1 MANSTAASGDFGDRL
16 KSLPERIKVFYN
28 DVRTET
34 RKVTA
39 PSWKDVQATT
49 IVVVITVFFFGL
61 FFFVYRLVFCRR
73 ASIFV
78 QLFRALSQGGDC
90 GVSNSIMQDEEKNEA
105 GAGGEQPPSET
116 ERCDSGASA
125 AQPEY
130 EVVHH
135 SLVFR
140 I

>member
-49 IVVVITVFFFGL
+49 IVVVITVFLFGL
-61 FFFVYRLVFCRR
+61 FFFVIDSLL
-73 ASIFV
+73 
-78 QLFRALSQGGDC
+78 QK
-90 GVSNSIMQDEEKNEA
+90 GVGYLYSYF
-105 GAGGEQPPSET
+105 G
-116 ERCDSGASA
+116 
-125 AQPEY
+125 
-130 EVVHH
+130 H
-135 SLVFR
+135 
-140 I
+140 